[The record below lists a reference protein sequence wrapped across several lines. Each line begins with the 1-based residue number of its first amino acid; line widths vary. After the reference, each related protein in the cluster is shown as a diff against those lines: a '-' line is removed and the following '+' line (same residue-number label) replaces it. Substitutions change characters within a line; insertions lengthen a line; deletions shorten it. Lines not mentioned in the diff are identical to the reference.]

1 MLFRSCVDAV
11 VWAHH
16 GLFCAGATFDAA
28 FGLMHTI
35 EKAASILVK
44 VRSMAPEPRQAIT
57 DENLRALA
65 RSYDLNLA
73 LPLGQ

>member
-1 MLFRSCVDAV
+1 
-11 VWAHH
+11 
-16 GLFCAGATFDAA
+16 
-28 FGLMHTI
+28 MHTI

-65 RSYDLNLA
+65 RAYDLSLA